1 MKGRKE
7 RKGKSTAV
15 LLDDAVLLRHS
26 QQTGTYHLVEL
37 LECMQQNVER
47 NPLSVWPSL
56 CVRSTYVFALTVV
69 LCLQCVGHGQ
79 PFVSVCLRHPRH
91 RGVGARPA
99 SDCLRVHV
107 PVV

>member
-7 RKGKSTAV
+7 RNGKSTAV

-56 CVRSTYVFALTVV
+56 CVRTYLFALTVV
-69 LCLQCVGHGQ
+69 LYLRQCVGHGQ
-79 PFVSVCLRHPRH
+79 PFVSECLRHPLH

-99 SDCLRVHV
+99 LDCLRVSMF
-107 PVV
+107 VV